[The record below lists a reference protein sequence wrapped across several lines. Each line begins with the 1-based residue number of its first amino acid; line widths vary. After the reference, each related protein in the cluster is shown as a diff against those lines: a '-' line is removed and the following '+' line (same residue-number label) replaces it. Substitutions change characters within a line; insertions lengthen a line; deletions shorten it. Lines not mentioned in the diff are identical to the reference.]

1 VIFPLNYVFD
11 QGGVVFRTDLGTHD
25 AAADAAPVA
34 FELDA
39 VDEATRT
46 GWSVVVRG
54 ALVESGTR
62 RIWSGCAPCRSIP
75 GPQARRPAFCACS
88 RPR

>member
-11 QGGVVFRTDLGTHD
+11 QGGVVFRTDPGTRLE

-54 ALVESGTR
+54 ALVEG
-62 RIWSGCAPCRSIP
+62 
-75 GPQARRPAFCACS
+75 
-88 RPR
+88 